1 MKIVAFSD
9 IHGQWSGKLTDW
21 FNKNPADLLI
31 FGGDLQANQLNDFGT
46 KFLDWLHKLP
56 YQQKVMV
63 FGNHDGHYNVTLQHK
78 LDKGYDDIII
88 LTDTSMI
95 IRTPTCDIKIYGS
108 PHSVQYGSWWFMM
121 RDNELGKLWER
132 IPDDTNILITHGP
145 PFGILDHTFAGDN
158 AGSKSLLERIKNLNN
173 LKYHIFG
180 HIHEGY
186 GIEIIDETTFLN
198 VSLLNERYKL
208 VNNPIIIDYDSGVT
222 EHDYNVGE

>member
-9 IHGQWSGKLTDW
+9 IHGQQSKKLTEW

-31 FGGDLQANQLNDFGT
+31 FGGDLQENQLNDFGT
-46 KFLDWLHKLP
+46 KFLDWMHKLP
-56 YQQKVMV
+56 YPQKVMV
-63 FGNHDGHYNVTLQHK
+63 FGNHDGNYKVTLQHK
-78 LDKGYDDIII
+78 FDKGYDDIII

-95 IRTPTCDIKIYGS
+95 IRTPTCDVKIYGS

-121 RDNELGKLWER
+121 KDDELTELWKA

-145 PFGILDHTFAGDN
+145 PFGIRDETVGKFTT
-158 AGSKSLLERIKNLNN
+158 GSKSLLERIKELKY

-180 HIHEGY
+180 HIHESY
-186 GIEIIDETTFLN
+186 GIDVIGKTTFLN

-208 VNNPIIIDYDSGVT
+208 VNNPIIIDYDTGIT
-222 EHDYNVGE
+222 QHDYNVGE